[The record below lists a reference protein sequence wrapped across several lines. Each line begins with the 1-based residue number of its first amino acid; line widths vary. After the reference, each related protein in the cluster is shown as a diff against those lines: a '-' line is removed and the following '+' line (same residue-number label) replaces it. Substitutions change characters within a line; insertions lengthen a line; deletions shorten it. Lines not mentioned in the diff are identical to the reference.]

1 MRFFRSGPI
10 RAHALLNFLNGDETV
25 RIQTLLGIAI
35 IGAAFAV
42 KPASA
47 ATYLTE
53 SFAFTGSV
61 YSAAGKF
68 TYDQTTGHLQSIT
81 GNVATAGM
89 TEAITGLVTGSSP
102 FFPDAGNVRGF
113 FFDNVFDPA
122 TKTLPLNGILFAFG
136 SANYGNFYYN
146 PTPFFST
153 WLPDGP
159 TSPLDCSAGDLYCPG
174 DGGRLSFEAVS
185 PVPELS
191 SWVMMLIGFL
201 GVGIVGR
208 IACRSRETRGRI
220 SAALV

>member
-1 MRFFRSGPI
+1 MKT
-10 RAHALLNFLNGDETV
+10 LK
-25 RIQTLLGIAI
+25 IQMLLGIAI

-42 KPASA
+42 KPARA

-61 YSAAGKF
+61 YSATGKF

-81 GNVATAGM
+81 GNIVTGGV
-89 TEAITGLVTGSSP
+89 TEAIAGLITGSSP
-102 FFPDAGNVRGF
+102 FFPDAANVRGF
-113 FFDNVFDPA
+113 SFDNVFDPL
-122 TKTLPLNGILFAFG
+122 TKTFPLNGILFAFG
-136 SANYGNFYYN
+136 SANYGSFYYN

-191 SWVMMLIGFL
+191 SWAMMLIGFL

-208 IACRSRETRGRI
+208 IARRSRETRGRV
-220 SAALV
+220 SVANV